1 MGETLGIRDQASL
14 KEWLEDQ
21 PREVAVWIAS
31 RAAAR
36 VLPIWWQAVLTEDW
50 ANEAN
55 LTVLPALRRLLTSS
69 VSFHNPSD
77 SLRIAAKRTLE
88 GGIVGIPFKPPLEAD
103 GAARG
108 AALAAS
114 AATAAHPAAVA
125 AFAASRA
132 SSGAQIGLKSD
143 AIFLASGELPD
154 DLPLWPEEAGP
165 PAEQWR
171 AIKWQVDQS
180 EGAEDW
186 QFWIKWYDALLD
198 GRPMLGDA
206 GADRPH

>member
-1 MGETLGIRDQASL
+1 MGEILGIRDQASL

-36 VLPIWWQAVLTEDW
+36 VLPIWW
-50 ANEAN
+50 
-55 LTVLPALRRLLTSS
+55 
-69 VSFHNPSD
+69 
-77 SLRIAAKRTLE
+77 
-88 GGIVGIPFKPPLEAD
+88 
-103 GAARG
+103 
-108 AALAAS
+108 
-114 AATAAHPAAVA
+114 
-125 AFAASRA
+125 
-132 SSGAQIGLKSD
+132 
-143 AIFLASGELPD
+143 
-154 DLPLWPEEAGP
+154 EAGP
-165 PAEQWR
+165 PAGQWR